1 MKTAVSRVCFAFCFV
16 VLAAVSTSAQKETPM
31 QTEVSFS
38 DTKDAEACRAKL
50 SFSETLWDFGYVPK
64 TGRVVHTYQ
73 IKNVGEDTLI
83 IAKVRT
89 TCGCTSAPL
98 TKQRLAPDETAD
110 LDVVFNPG
118 KVKVGQTRKKVQVI
132 SNDPNNP
139 FAEIQFTAKIG
150 QSNSL
155 AKITPASISFDT
167 VTQGTESV
175 RTLTIENISGEK
187 LSMTRA
193 EGPAEG
199 IHLDFEE
206 KALEPGETVQ
216 ATLRW
221 NGGPASGNLHTS
233 LAVDFE
239 CSKIARVSIPIK
251 AVIVEK

>member
-1 MKTAVSRVCFAFCFV
+1 MRTLLLGFGCALLFS
-16 VLAAVSTSAQKETPM
+16 LAITGSSSAQQEEPLK
-31 QTEVSFS
+31 TEVLI
-38 DTKDAEACRAKL
+38 AGAQEGEPCLAKI

-83 IAKVRT
+83 IVKVRT

-98 TKQRLAPDETAD
+98 SKQRLAPDEAAE
-110 LDVVFNPG
+110 LSVVFNPA
-118 KVKVGQTRKKVQVI
+118 KVKVGQTTKRVQVM
-132 SNDPNNP
+132 SNDPNKP
-139 FAEIQFTAKIG
+139 FAEVQFKAKIG
-150 QSNSL
+150 KSNSL

-167 VTQGTESV
+167 VSQGTESI

-193 EGPAEG
+193 EGPAPG
-199 IHLDFEE
+199 IQLDLEE
-206 KALEPGETVQ
+206 KTLEPGETVQ

-221 NGGPASGNLHTS
+221 NGGPPAGNLHTS
-233 LAVDFE
+233 LALDFE

-251 AVIVEK
+251 AVIVEE